1 MPHEATTNTLCHMRK
16 LLVAVTSVLAITV
29 STGTA
34 TGAPL
39 PYPEIFATN
48 NTAIITD
55 PNDPRLKDRLVE
67 FDREVRGIVLANGG
81 VTTRSTLLDGVFWSS
96 DLQQTT
102 FERSRKFDVTLNE
115 ESLRHTASTIGKQ
128 FRQESVLTFRFLPAN
143 SPKVDAVQVEVDG
156 ITAQQVRDGLVKD
169 AVARE
174 KLGGGSVT
182 LRNKA
187 ILIANVNDLPTVRT
201 FVTNLGGDMSKATVR
216 KGALEFVSAEAA
228 RETPLWITQSAA

>member
-1 MPHEATTNTLCHMRK
+1 MRK
-16 LLVAVTSVLAITV
+16 LLVAVTSVLAFTV

-34 TGAPL
+34 AGTPL
-39 PYPEIFATN
+39 PFPEIFATN

-55 PNDPRLKDRLVE
+55 PADPRLRDRLIE

-102 FERSRKFDVTLNE
+102 FERSRKFDVTLDE
-115 ESLRHTASTIGKQ
+115 ESLRHTAATIGKR

-143 SPKVDAVQVEVDG
+143 SPEVDAVQVEVDG
-156 ITAQQVRDGLVKD
+156 ITAQQVREGLLDNAEV
-169 AVARE
+169 RE

-187 ILIANVNDLPTVRT
+187 ILIADVDDLPTVRA
-201 FVTNLGGDMSKATVR
+201 FVTSLGGDMSRAKVR
-216 KGALEFVSAEAA
+216 KGTWEFVSAA
-228 RETPLWITQSAA
+228 ETPLRIKENAA

>member
-1 MPHEATTNTLCHMRK
+1 MRK
-16 LLVAVTSVLAITV
+16 LLVAVTSVLAFTV

-34 TGAPL
+34 AGAPL
-39 PYPEIFATN
+39 PCPEIFATN

-55 PNDPRLKDRLVE
+55 PADPRLRDRLVR
-67 FDREVRGIVLANGG
+67 FDREVRGIVFANGG

-115 ESLRHTASTIGKQ
+115 ESLRHTASTISKQ

-143 SPKVDAVQVEVDG
+143 SAKVDAVQVEVPG
-156 ITAQQVRDGLVKD
+156 VTAQQVREGLLKD

-182 LRNKA
+182 LQNKA
-187 ILIANVNDLPTVRT
+187 ILIADVNDLPTVRA
-201 FVTNLGGDMSKATVR
+201 FVTNLGGDMSKAKVHRGTW
-216 KGALEFVSAEAA
+216 EFVGAETPQETP
-228 RETPLWITQSAA
+228 RETPLWISQNAA

>member
-1 MPHEATTNTLCHMRK
+1 MRK
-16 LLVAVTSVLAITV
+16 LLVAVTSVLAFTIPA
-29 STGTA
+29 GTA
-34 TGAPL
+34 AGAPL
-39 PYPEIFATN
+39 PCPEIFATN

-55 PNDPRLKDRLVE
+55 PDDPRLKDRLVK

-115 ESLRHTASTIGKQ
+115 ESLRHTASTISKQ
-128 FRQESVLTFRFLPAN
+128 FKQESVLTFRFLPAN

-156 ITAQQVRDGLVKD
+156 ITAQQVRDGLLKD

-182 LRNKA
+182 LQHKA
-187 ILIANVNDLPTVRT
+187 ILIADVNDLPTVRA
-201 FVTNLGGDMSKATVR
+201 FVTNLGGDMSKAKVR
-216 KGALEFVSAEAA
+216 KGTWEFVSAE
-228 RETPLWITQSAA
+228 TPLWIGQNAA

>member
-1 MPHEATTNTLCHMRK
+1 MRK
-16 LLVAVTSVLAITV
+16 LLVAVTSVLAFTV

-34 TGAPL
+34 AGTPL
-39 PYPEIFATN
+39 PFPEIFATN

-55 PNDPRLKDRLVE
+55 PADPRLRDRLIE

-102 FERSRKFDVTLNE
+102 FERSRKFDVTLDE
-115 ESLRHTASTIGKQ
+115 ESLRHTAATIGKR

-143 SPKVDAVQVEVDG
+143 SPEVDAVQVEVDG
-156 ITAQQVRDGLVKD
+156 ITAQQVREGLLDNAEV
-169 AVARE
+169 RE

-187 ILIANVNDLPTVRT
+187 ILIADVDDLPTVRA
-201 FVTNLGGDMSKATVR
+201 FVTSLGGDMSRAKVR
-216 KGALEFVSAEAA
+216 KGAWEFVSAA
-228 RETPLWITQSAA
+228 ETPLRIKENAA

>member
-1 MPHEATTNTLCHMRK
+1 MRK
-16 LLVAVTSVLAITV
+16 LLVAVTSVLAFAI

-34 TGAPL
+34 AGTPL
-39 PYPEIFATN
+39 PFPEIFATN

-55 PNDPRLKDRLVE
+55 PGDPRLQDELVR
-67 FDREVRGIVLANGG
+67 FDREVRGIVRANGG

-96 DLQQTT
+96 DQQQTT
-102 FERSRKFDVTLNE
+102 FERSRKFDVTLDE
-115 ESLRHTASTIGKQ
+115 ESLRHTASTISKQ

-143 SPKVDAVQVEVDG
+143 SPEVDAVQVEVEG
-156 ITAQQVRDGLVKD
+156 ITAQQVRQGLLDD

-187 ILIANVNDLPTVRT
+187 ILIAGVDDLPTVRA
-201 FVTNLGGDMSKATVR
+201 FVANVGGDWRKAKVR
-216 KGALEFVSAEAA
+216 KGTWEFVSGSE
-228 RETPLWITQSAA
+228 ETSPKTLLSYRQSAA

>member
-1 MPHEATTNTLCHMRK
+1 MRN
-16 LLVAVTSVLAITV
+16 LLVAVTSVLAFAV

-34 TGAPL
+34 AGTPL
-39 PYPEIFATN
+39 PCPEIFATN

-55 PNDPRLKDRLVE
+55 PADPRLQDRLVR
-67 FDREVRGIVLANGG
+67 FDREVRAVVHANGG
-81 VTTRSTLLDGVFWSS
+81 HTTHSTLLDGVFWSG

-115 ESLRHTASTIGKQ
+115 EGLRHTASTISKQ

-143 SPKVDAVQVEVDG
+143 SAKVDAVQVEVDG
-156 ITAQQVRDGLVKD
+156 ITAQQVREGLLKD

-182 LRNKA
+182 LQDKA
-187 ILIANVNDLPTVRT
+187 ILIADVGDLPTVRT
-201 FVTNLGGDMSKATVR
+201 FVTNIGGDMRKAKVR
-216 KGALEFVSAEAA
+216 KGTWEFVGS
-228 RETPLWITQSAA
+228 ETLLWNGQSAA

>member
-1 MPHEATTNTLCHMRK
+1 MRK
-16 LLVAVTSVLAITV
+16 LLVAVTSALAITV

-34 TGAPL
+34 AGAPL
-39 PYPEIFATN
+39 PCPEIFATN

-55 PNDPRLKDRLVE
+55 PNDPRLQDKLVR

-81 VTTRSTLLDGVFWSS
+81 LTTRSTLLDGVFWSS
-96 DLQQTT
+96 SLNQTT
-102 FERSRKFDVTLNE
+102 FERSRKFDVTLDE
-115 ESLRHTASTIGKQ
+115 ESLRHTASTISKQ

-156 ITAQQVRDGLVKD
+156 ITAQQVRDGLLKD

-182 LRNKA
+182 LQHKA
-187 ILIANVNDLPTVRT
+187 ILIADVNDLPTVRA
-201 FVTNLGGDMSKATVR
+201 FVTSIGGDLSRAKVR
-216 KGALEFVSAEAA
+216 KGAWEFVSASQTS
-228 RETPLWITQSAA
+228 RETPLWIRQNAA

>member
-1 MPHEATTNTLCHMRK
+1 MRN
-16 LLVAVTSVLAITV
+16 LLVAVTSVLAFAV

-34 TGAPL
+34 AGAPL
-39 PYPEIFATN
+39 PSPEIFASN

-55 PNDPRLKDRLVE
+55 PADPRLKDRLIG
-67 FDREVRGIVLANGG
+67 FDREVRGIVRANGG

-115 ESLRHTASTIGKQ
+115 ESLRHTASTIAKRFG
-128 FRQESVLTFRFLPAN
+128 QESVLTFRFLHAN
-143 SPKVDAVQVEVDG
+143 SPEVDAVQVEVQG
-156 ITAQQVRDGLVKD
+156 ITAQQVREGLLQD

-182 LRNKA
+182 LHDKA
-187 ILIANVNDLPTVRT
+187 ILIAGVDDLPIVRAFIT
-201 FVTNLGGDMSKATVR
+201 EIGGDVSGAKVR
-216 KGALEFVSAEAA
+216 KGTWEFVGAEA
-228 RETPLWITQSAA
+228 ETLLWNGQKAA

>member
-1 MPHEATTNTLCHMRK
+1 MLRTARTNTLCCMRK
-16 LLVAVTSVLAITV
+16 LLVAVTSVLAITI

-34 TGAPL
+34 AGAPL
-39 PYPEIFATN
+39 PCPEIFATN

-55 PNDPRLKDRLVE
+55 PDDPRLRDRLVE

-115 ESLRHTASTIGKQ
+115 ESLRHTASTIGKR

-143 SPKVDAVQVEVDG
+143 SPEVDAVQVEVDG
-156 ITAQQVRDGLVKD
+156 ITAQQVRQGLLAD

-187 ILIANVNDLPTVRT
+187 ILIADIDDLPTVRA
-201 FVTNLGGDMSKATVR
+201 FVTNIGGDMSKAKVR
-216 KGALEFVSAEAA
+216 KGAWEFVSAETP
-228 RETPLWITQSAA
+228 RETPLWITRSAA